1 MLSPFGF
8 ARRKE
13 VIEGPTQNRSGI
25 NSFVKKQIGEV
36 QGSV

>member
-8 ARRKE
+8 VRQKE
-13 VIEGPTQNRSGI
+13 VIEEPTQNRSGI
-25 NSFVKKQIGEV
+25 ISFDKKQIGEV